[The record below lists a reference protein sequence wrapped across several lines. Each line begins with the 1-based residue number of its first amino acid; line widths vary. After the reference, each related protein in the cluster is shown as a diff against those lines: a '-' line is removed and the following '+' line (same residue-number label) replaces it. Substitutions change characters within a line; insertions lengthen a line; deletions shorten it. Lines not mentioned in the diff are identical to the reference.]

1 MTFPGLTRKTSSG
14 QGLME
19 MVNRIKSQIRLIVL
33 LLMLILI
40 YSLIPIVASAENNP
54 GTPGITVTNA
64 GIVNVVSPGQVF
76 THTMTVSIGPN
87 DPATMVTVSVDG
99 LDQSSNGTYILLDA
113 ENDNNPD
120 TARPFVTVN
129 TSSFQLQPGG
139 SQDLV
144 ATINVPQ
151 NASLAGYFAC
161 ITISSPPEV
170 TNGSSVAFATSV
182 NVPVYLTIKDS
193 QLTQTGKITGITTG
207 TITNGQPVAITTS
220 FQNTG
225 NTYFKIEGETTVSE
239 AQGSSGSLVLADMPV
254 TLTASSVLPGM
265 SRDMEAD
272 YTPSGKLSPGTYM
285 IDSKIMLSDG
295 SVLDETTSSFTIK
308 APYVPPPALGTLN
321 LGPMDGISNL
331 QSTDGSIS
339 ISFPAGAAAIPVNLA
354 LNNYTT
360 AQLPVAPTGFTL
372 TGNCFQVN
380 GLTGLLAKNAT
391 VTVKYTEDDL
401 SKANG
406 NANQLVL
413 MRWNAGTNHWVV
425 DATKVNTKTSTLS
438 VSDNSMGIWA
448 VAVGAAPTSSGINWI
463 VIGSIVAVVVIV
475 AAIVTLFFMNR
486 KKRQVKPAKR

>member
-1 MTFPGLTRKTSSG
+1 MAKACPRSHPEIMKNNLES
-14 QGLME
+14 E
-19 MVNRIKSQIRLIVL
+19 MKRLIITTCLVL
-33 LLMLILI
+33 LLTAT
-40 YSLIPIVASAENNP
+40 LIPLAVLADDNTSS
-54 GTPGITVTNA
+54 TPGLMVSNA
-64 GIVNVVSPGQVF
+64 GIVDLVSPGQ
-76 THTMTVSIGPN
+76 TITQTMKVSIGPN
-87 DPATMVTVSVDG
+87 NAATNVTIEVDG
-99 LDQSSNGTYILLDA
+99 VAQASNGTYILLDA
-113 ENDNNPD
+113 AQDTNPD

-129 TSSFQLQPGG
+129 TNSFQLQPGG

-151 NASLAGYFAC
+151 DASLAAYFAC
-161 ITISSPPEV
+161 IHIYNPPVVESGSNVGISTAV
-170 TNGSSVAFATSV
+170 D
-182 NVPVYLTIKDS
+182 VPVYLTIKGS
-193 QLTQTGKITGITTG
+193 NFTENGKITGITTG

-272 YTPSGKLSPGTYM
+272 YTPSGKLSPGTYI

-406 NANQLVL
+406 KANLLVL
-413 MRWNAGTNHWVV
+413 MRWNAGTNQWVV

-438 VSDNSMGIWA
+438 ANDNAMGIWA
-448 VAVGAAPTSSGINWI
+448 VAVGTAPASSGINWI
-463 VIGSIVAVVVIV
+463 VIGSIIAVAIII
-475 AAIVTLFFMNR
+475 AAIGTIFFLNR
-486 KKRQVKPAKR
+486 KKRQLKPAKR